1 MTEPSEEKI
10 GQCSFCGSEIP
21 ATARV
26 CRFCHRDLRIVPSLQ
41 TFLAITAIVVS
52 LLSLYESFKKTSYD
66 KSLANLQIVMTSL
79 RELQAMQSEI
89 ESVVKKTAQGQNLS
103 TQEIY
108 RLNYYQLLTRTLADN
123 KDYAPFGR
131 ARCTHDQSV
140 RIRERPSARAGQ
152 VGGVRSGEEVRV
164 LGTFTYAEGETWF
177 YVITGDNKVGW
188 GYRYFAPIVQSTIAQ
203 AP

>member
-1 MTEPSEEKI
+1 MTEPSEEKVVR
-10 GQCSFCGSEIP
+10 CNFCGSDIP
-21 ATARV
+21 ASARV
-26 CRFCHRDLRIVPSLQ
+26 CRFCHRDLRVVPSVQ
-41 TFLAITAIVVS
+41 TFLAITALVVS

-89 ESVVKKTAQGQNLS
+89 ESVVRKTAHGKNLS
-103 TQEIY
+103 MQEIY
-108 RLNYYQLLTRTLADN
+108 RLNYYQLLTRTLSEN

-131 ARCTHDQSV
+131 ARCTHGESV

-152 VGGVRSGEEVRV
+152 VGGVKSGEEVRV

-188 GYRYFAPIVQSTIAQ
+188 GYKYFAPLEQSAIAQ
-203 AP
+203 G